1 MRWNDRC
8 GIQDGERDWGFDP
21 GMIFITIGLLL
32 FFVAI
37 LTAKRDSIV
46 RALVYTLFLFC
57 LCGWMLFGYL
67 IPSMR
72 CDIPLPAPPA

>member
-1 MRWNDRC
+1 MASRMVNAI
-8 GIQDGERDWGFDP
+8 GGFDP

-57 LCGWMLFGYL
+57 LGGWMLFGYL